1 MINEASMKI
10 YKLVFSP
17 IEVNTYILVDES
29 GDCAIIDCGCYDIH
43 ESERL
48 GNFIKDKK
56 INPVLL
62 LNTHCH
68 LDHIFGNRFILERY
82 GLRTFSNEFD
92 EMNRKNAV
100 QHALLFGLT
109 MENPPVPAGFITD
122 NQVVTFGTTDLVA
135 LLVPG
140 HTSGSLAFYSEK
152 NKCVFTGDA
161 LFEGSIGRTDLPG
174 GDFNT
179 LIKSIRNKLFVLPP
193 STIVYPGH
201 GNETTIEKEMNT
213 NPYFK

>member
-1 MINEASMKI
+1 MKI

-29 GDCAIIDCGCYDIH
+29 GDCAIIDCGCYDKQ

-48 GNFIKDKK
+48 GNFIKDNS

-68 LDHIFGNRFILERY
+68 LDHLFGNRFILEKY
-82 GLRTFSNEFD
+82 GLRTFSSEFD
-92 EMNRKNAV
+92 EMNRNNAI
-100 QHALLFGLT
+100 QHSMLFGLT
-109 MENPPVPAGFITD
+109 MENPPAPAGFITD
-122 NQVVTFGTTDLVA
+122 NQVVTFGKTELVA

-140 HTSGSLAFYSEK
+140 HSSGSLAFYSEK
-152 NKCVFTGDA
+152 NNCVFTGDA
-161 LFEGSIGRTDLPG
+161 LFAGSIGRTDLPG
-174 GDFNT
+174 GDFET
-179 LIKSIRNKLFVLPP
+179 LIKSITNKLFVLPL

-201 GNETTIEKEMNT
+201 GNETTIGKEMKS
-213 NPYFK
+213 NPYF